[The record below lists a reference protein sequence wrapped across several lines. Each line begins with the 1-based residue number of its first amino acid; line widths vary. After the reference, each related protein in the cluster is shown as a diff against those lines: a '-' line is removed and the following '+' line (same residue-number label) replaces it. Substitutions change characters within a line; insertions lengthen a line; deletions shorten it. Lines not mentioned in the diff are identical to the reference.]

1 MKKYVRRRS
10 LAPGDET
17 KVSNRRLRVRF
28 EGELVVVKVENL
40 LGDGEVGQGDDLTEE
55 EHLPLPQLEHEAGL
69 QSPGQKEVADQRP
82 TLHRDRLLL
91 TLK

>member
-1 MKKYVRRRS
+1 M
-10 LAPGDET
+10 G
-17 KVSNRRLRVRF
+17 F
-28 EGELVVVKVENL
+28 EDELVVVKVENL

-69 QSPGQKEVADQRP
+69 QPPGQQEVTDQRP
-82 TLHRDRLLL
+82 TLHRDSLLL